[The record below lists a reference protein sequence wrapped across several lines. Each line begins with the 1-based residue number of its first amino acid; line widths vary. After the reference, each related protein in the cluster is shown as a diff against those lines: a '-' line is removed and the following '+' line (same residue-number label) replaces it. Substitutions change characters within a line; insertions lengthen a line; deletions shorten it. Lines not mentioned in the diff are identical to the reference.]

1 VSQIVVPTLGHRLQS
16 IPRSWQRLTA
26 LCIAAPAG
34 LIVLA
39 CIGMLTWSYATA
51 RIRAPHDEQH
61 VLELQEKARTDAAFA
76 SELADEQAMQTEF
89 RQQRAAKDAR
99 ITLMLLL
106 ASTAFV
112 ASMKWL
118 VSLRDRFVPL
128 QSQFVQLRL
137 PPRAPAAAGSR
148 SSALRRPESG
158 EVSAIDLS
166 HVDRIVAE
174 IGRSAEAA
182 IPILQAI
189 QSIYRYLPDDALH
202 RVCELT
208 EITPAQIAGTSS
220 FYKQLRRTPIGE
232 HFVRVCHGTACHVA
246 GARQVTDE
254 LRRHLEIPEGADTD
268 TQQRF
273 TLDEVACLGCCSLAP
288 VLMIDEHTSGRLTS
302 LSAYDA
308 LQTFLTEQAS

>member
-1 VSQIVVPTLGHRLQS
+1 MSQIVVPTLDHPRQQV
-16 IPRSWQRLTA
+16 PRSLQRLAA
-26 LCIAAPAG
+26 LSIGAAASV
-34 LIVLA
+34 IVLA

-51 RIRAPHDEQH
+51 RIRAPGDEQR
-61 VLELQEKARTDAAFA
+61 VLELQEKVRMDATFA

-89 RQQRAAKDAR
+89 RQHRAASDAR
-99 ITLMLLL
+99 ITIILLL
-106 ASTAFV
+106 ASTTFV

-118 VSLRDRFVPL
+118 VSLRDRLVPL

-137 PPRAPAAAGSR
+137 PPRAPAAGAR
-148 SSALRRPESG
+148 SGASRRPVSG

-189 QSIYRYLPDDALH
+189 QSTYRYLPDDALQ

-208 EITPAQIAGTSS
+208 ETTPAQIAGTSS

-268 TQQRF
+268 PQQRF

-288 VLMIDEHTSGRLTS
+288 VLMIDEHTAGRLTS

-308 LQTFLTEQAS
+308 LQTFLAEHAS